1 MHMGEIH
8 QLPKQMIWP
17 NLSSNEPEPY
27 NHNEPGNCPHC
38 RRERVTKTTDLL
50 GVAITVTL
58 PCMCEIREHEQELAY
73 IQAHEER
80 RRADIIR
87 RNSGLVHAAA
97 EMTFDTFIPRDGTER
112 ALQVAREFTDNFKDR
127 LAAGE
132 GFVFI
137 GEYGN
142 GKSHLAAATVHELVN
157 RGFTASYQATP
168 ELLKRVRATFNGSGQ
183 RETEAGI
190 LEVLQEVKCLALDD
204 VGAHKQTEWAEEF
217 LYTVID
223 HRYRRRLPT
232 IITSNCSGVD
242 GEKSLTEALGG
253 RTVDRILER
262 CAIIR
267 VTATSYR
274 REVARRRL
282 ATKGA

>member
-1 MHMGEIH
+1 M
-8 QLPKQMIWP
+8 
-17 NLSSNEPEPY
+17 
-27 NHNEPGNCPHC
+27 
-38 RRERVTKTTDLL
+38 KT
-50 GVAITVTL
+50 
-58 PCMCEIREHEQELAY
+58 
-73 IQAHEER
+73 
-80 RRADIIR
+80 
-87 RNSGLVHAAA
+87 
-97 EMTFDTFIPRDGTER
+97 EMTFDTFVPRNGTEK
-112 ALQVAREFTDNFKDR
+112 ALQTAREFVNSFKDR

-142 GKSHLAAATVHELVN
+142 GKSHLAAATVHELIN
-157 RGFTASYQATP
+157 RGFTASYQVTP

-190 LEVLQEVKCLALDD
+190 LEVLQGVKCLVLDD
-204 VGAHKQTEWAEEF
+204 LGAQKQTEWAEEF

-253 RTVDRILER
+253 RAVDRILER

-267 VTATSYR
+267 VTASGYR
-274 REVARRRL
+274 R
-282 ATKGA
+282 

>member
-1 MHMGEIH
+1 MGEIH

-17 NLSSNEPEPY
+17 NLSSNEPDEPG
-27 NHNEPGNCPHC
+27 NCNEPGNCQYC
-38 RRERVTKTTDLL
+38 GKERITKSTDLM
-50 GVAITVTL
+50 GEVITVTL
-58 PCMCEIREHEQELAY
+58 PCACEIREHEKELAY
-73 IQAHEER
+73 IKAHGER
-80 RRADIIR
+80 ERADIMR

-97 EMTFDTFIPRDGTER
+97 EMTFATFVPRNGTEK
-112 ALQVAREFTDNFKDR
+112 ALQKAREFVNSFKDR

-142 GKSHLAAATVHELVN
+142 GKSHLAAATVHELIN
-157 RGFTASYQATP
+157 RGITASYQVTP

-190 LEVLQEVKCLALDD
+190 LEVLQGVKCLVLDD
-204 VGAHKQTEWAEEF
+204 LGAQKQTEWAEEF

-242 GEKSLTEALGG
+242 GEKSLVEALGG
-253 RTVDRILER
+253 RAVDRILER

-274 REVARRRL
+274 RELARRRL
-282 ATKGA
+282 NAKGA